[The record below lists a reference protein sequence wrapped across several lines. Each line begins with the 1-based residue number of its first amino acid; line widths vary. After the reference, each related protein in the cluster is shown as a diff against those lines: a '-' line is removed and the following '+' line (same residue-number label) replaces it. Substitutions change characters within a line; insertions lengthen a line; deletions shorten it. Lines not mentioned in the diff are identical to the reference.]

1 MIELFINLY
10 LFLTFFFV
18 FFIFPFD
25 YKDHLKETVGLWIDI
40 LELDFHSVSSE
51 SEFTEKK

>member
-10 LFLTFFFV
+10 LFLTFFF
-18 FFIFPFD
+18 FFFPFD